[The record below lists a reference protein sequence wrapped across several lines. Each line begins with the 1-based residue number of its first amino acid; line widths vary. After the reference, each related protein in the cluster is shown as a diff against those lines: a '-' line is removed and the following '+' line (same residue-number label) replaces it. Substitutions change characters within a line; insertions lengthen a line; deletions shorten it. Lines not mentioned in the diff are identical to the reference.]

1 VAHLLEELQV
11 QGPKMKRIIAA
22 IDGSETS
29 SRVVD
34 FAAELAI
41 KFAAELFLIDVVD
54 HGWPPEWALAE
65 YVRPEHSFRAMAE
78 FAESIARE
86 SIKRARAQADERGV
100 TEIRQEV
107 RFGDPAEEILKF
119 REEVNAD
126 TIVVGSRGHGRL
138 GGLLLGSVSQKLA
151 SLAPCSVVIV
161 R

>member
-1 VAHLLEELQV
+1 
-11 QGPKMKRIIAA
+11 MKGIIAA

-34 FAAELAI
+34 FATDLAE
-41 KFAAELFLIDVVD
+41 KFGTKLFLLDVVD

-65 YVRPEHSFRAMAE
+65 YAKPEQSVRAMAE

-86 SIKRARAQADERGV
+86 SVKRARMQAIERGV
-100 TEIRQEV
+100 REIREEV

-119 REEVNAD
+119 CEEVNAD
-126 TIVVGSRGHGRL
+126 IIIVGSRGHGRL

-151 SLAPCSVVIV
+151 SLAPCSLVIV

>member
-1 VAHLLEELQV
+1 
-11 QGPKMKRIIAA
+11 MKRIIAA

-29 SRVVD
+29 SRVIA
-34 FAAELAI
+34 FAAKVSV
-41 KFAAELFLIDVVD
+41 KFGAELFLLAVVE

-65 YVRPEHSFRAMAE
+65 YARPENSLRAMAE
-78 FAESIARE
+78 FAESVARE
-86 SIKRARAQADERGV
+86 SIKRARAQAAECGA
-100 TEIRQEV
+100 TQIRQEV

-126 TIVVGSRGHGRL
+126 TIVVGSRGHSRL
-138 GGLLLGSVSQKLA
+138 SALLLGSVSQKLA